1 VKYDSDWN
9 RKILNILEEKTSI
22 NSETGCWEWQGVIHE
37 SGYGRVMIDQVQ
49 YYVHVLSGMVF
60 HGYRSE
66 YEYLRVLH
74 KCATKNCWH
83 RDHLYVGTQEANMQ
97 DKSRNITHCPQG
109 HEYTPE
115 NTYIHYKPTGGQMRG
130 CRECR
135 KARTAAYNEKRRLL
149 KFGKVG

>member
-9 RKILNILEEKTSI
+9 RKILSILEEKTSI
-22 NSETGCWEWQGVIHE
+22 NSETGCWEWQGIIHE

-66 YEYLRVLH
+66 YEYLKVLH
-74 KCATKNCWH
+74 KCQTKNCWH
-83 RDHLYVGTQEANMQ
+83 RDHLYVGTQADNMQ

-109 HEYTPE
+109 HEYNEE
-115 NTYIHYKPTGGQMRG
+115 NTRYSKRADGGMQRQ
-130 CRECR
+130 CKECV
-135 KARTAAYNEKRRLL
+135 KARTREWRAKKKLRE
-149 KFGKVG
+149 VG